1 MQHSKVI
8 NNLLET
14 NKYCSDTTVLVNTFT
29 AILKEFKLS
38 YINSLFSKVKNRGFA
53 GAKIFELLFVLR
65 FIDVKNI
72 QQLMS
77 SGFSQDVSFKKDV
90 FYDFLKNAKIDWRNM
105 LQLFNK
111 QFGKIVE
118 EKGDKSE
125 SYSPK
130 CLILDDTQI
139 DKTGKTI
146 EFIGKVYDHCTHKY
160 TLGMKVLT
168 LGFWDEKSFTP
179 QDFSIHN
186 EPGKKGVRGLKAK
199 ELKAQFSKT
208 RQEELPSAKR
218 VKEVSMDKIEVGIS
232 MIKNTFKKLSNVDYV
247 LADSWFI
254 CEKFISEVTSLKSKS
269 GKTLNVIGLMKS
281 NRIITIG
288 NKKHNGNKIPE
299 VMCKNIKYSRLF
311 KAHYIN
317 SVADY
322 KGIPMRIFWVRLKG
336 QNGWKM
342 LVSTDQKLTFAKAMK
357 YYQIRWCIEVFF
369 KDCKQNLNLCACQ
382 STDFDAQIAH
392 ITICFM
398 QYIALTLKKRF
409 EDYETFGELFRSLCK
424 EITEM
429 TLVEKIWVFLVE
441 LFTVLFAEI
450 EIELEIVLKL
460 LFQNK
465 TTVEETVKKA
475 FACLL
480 AAPGIKEVFV

>member
-14 NKYCSDTTVLVNTFT
+14 NSYCSDSTVLAHTFT

-38 YINSLFSKVKNRGFA
+38 YINLLFSKVKSRGYA
-53 GAKIFELLFVLR
+53 GAKIFETLFILG
-65 FIDVKNI
+65 FIDMKNI
-72 QQLMS
+72 QQFMS
-77 SGFSQDVSFKKDV
+77 SGFSQDILCKKDV
-90 FYDFLKNAKIDWRNM
+90 FYEFLKNPKIDWRNI

-111 QFGKIVE
+111 QFQKIVE
-118 EKGDKSE
+118 EKGDNTQTD
-125 SYSPK
+125 SPN

-139 DKTGKTI
+139 DKTGNTI

-160 TLGMKVLT
+160 SLGMKVLT
-168 LGFWDEKSFTP
+168 LGFWDGKSFTP

-208 RQEELPSAKR
+208 RQEELPSMKR
-218 VKEVSMDKIEVGIS
+218 VKEVSKDKIEVGIS

-254 CEKFISEVTSLKSKS
+254 CEKFISEITSLKSKS
-269 GKTLNVIGLMKS
+269 GKILNVIGLMKS
-281 NRIITIG
+281 NRIIVLD
-288 NKKHNGNKIPE
+288 NKKINGNRLPE
-299 VMCKNIKYSRLF
+299 VMCKSIKYSRLF

-317 SVADY
+317 LVVDY
-322 KGIPMRIFWVRLKG
+322 KGIPMRVFWIRLKG
-336 QNGWKM
+336 QNRWKM
-342 LVSTDQKLTFAKAMK
+342 LVSTDKNLNFAKAMK

-369 KDCKQNLNLCACQ
+369 KDCKQNLNLSRCQ

-392 ITICFM
+392 ITICFL
-398 QYIALTLKKRF
+398 QYTVLTLKKRF

-424 EITEM
+424 QVTEM

-441 LFTVLFAEI
+441 LFTILFQEI
-450 EIELEIVLKL
+450 EIELVLKL

-465 TTVEETVKKA
+465 ITVEETLKKA
-475 FACLL
+475 FSCLL
-480 AAPGIKEVFV
+480 ATPEVKKVFV